1 MATLG
6 IERLQVLQSECA
18 AASAQWRWGAALGWA
33 RLYLAAAVP
42 SRCV

>member
-6 IERLQVLQSECA
+6 IDRLQVRSECA
-18 AASAQWRWGAALGWA
+18 AASAQWIWGAALGWA

-42 SRCV
+42 LRCV